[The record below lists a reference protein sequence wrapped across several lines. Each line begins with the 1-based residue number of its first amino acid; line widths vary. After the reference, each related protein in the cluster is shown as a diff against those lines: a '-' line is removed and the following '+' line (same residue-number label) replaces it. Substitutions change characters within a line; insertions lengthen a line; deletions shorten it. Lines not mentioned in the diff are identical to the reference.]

1 MVYSVYREC
10 DAPEDRN
17 WKIGEEKS
25 ERRNEVITV
34 IMPILN
40 AMPYLTEALASLE
53 SQTFRKF
60 EVCLW
65 DNASTDGSV
74 EEAHRWIPER
84 LPGRVVSGYALPL
97 HECLARMVE
106 EAKTEFV
113 ARMDGDDV
121 CLPTRFEKQI
131 EVLLKNKALGI
142 VGGQCPL
149 MDQDGKLL
157 GVSHPGPMHHE
168 DIVTLMMVRSAL
180 THPALMF
187 RRVMLLEAG
196 NYRHPKP
203 VEDLELYLRMS
214 ECCKFENL
222 DKVVLHYRI
231 HPKSICQLDLSGQT
245 RQAIHVIDSYSEKVY
260 GISARDFQ
268 RLRSK
273 KVCSSWK
280 MLKSATFRSGGGYKK
295 FCKIALSPTFTFVGR
310 CMSHKDDF
318 ISKVVFK
325 MIDFITGRSEIKY
338 E

>member
-1 MVYSVYREC
+1 MNC
-10 DAPEDRN
+10 
-17 WKIGEEKS
+17 
-25 ERRNEVITV
+25 ITV
-34 IMPILN
+34 IIPILN

-53 SQTFRKF
+53 GQTFKDF

-65 DNASTDGSV
+65 DNGSTDGSV
-74 EEAHRWIPER
+74 EEARRWIPAR
-84 LPGRVVSGYALPL
+84 LKGRLVTGSPLPL
-97 HECLARMVE
+97 HQCLARMVE
-106 EAKTEFV
+106 ESKTEFV

-131 EVLLKNKALGI
+131 EVFLKNKALGI

-149 MDQDGKLL
+149 MDQEGKLL
-157 GVSHPGPMHHE
+157 GVSHPGPLHHE

-196 NYRHPKP
+196 NYRYPKP
-203 VEDLELYLRMS
+203 VEDLDLYLRMS
-214 ECCKFENL
+214 ETCKFQNL
-222 DKVVLHYRI
+222 SEVVLHYRI
-231 HPKSICQLDLSGQT
+231 HPSSICQSDLAGQT
-245 RQAIHVIDSYSEKVY
+245 RQAAHVIDSYSEKVY

-325 MIDFITGRSEIKY
+325 MIDFITGRSQIKY